1 MSNKITSVAA
11 FLLGATVLIIML
23 LFFGM
28 RNVEP
33 AQSPDLTR
41 AYQQRQTAPRDV
53 TADEQRK
60 WLLKVDQK
68 NTAWLS
74 DDAHP
79 RLPADVRDAANG
91 PASADIP
98 PRRSSGLKKNKSRP
112 ILFAGAPSND
122 ALPEAGPVP
131 VPQNIAQATG
141 LDPQG
146 AFEIGKTFAQ
156 EINRKLVVPLAAQTT
171 YGVTLENA
179 LQQNKL
185 GETANEYVLLVDRSI
200 NVQALFIYYREN
212 PHDTWKMLGA
222 TPVSTGL
229 PGTYDH
235 FVTPLG
241 VFEHKPSNMDYRSEG
256 TLNEY
261 KIRGYGA
268 RDMRIYD
275 FGWAQG
281 ERGWGKGGMSQM
293 RFQMHATDPD
303 KLEPVLGVRHS
314 KGCVRI
320 PAALNVFL
328 DNHGVLDAD
337 YEAKVASGQPLWI
350 LKPRRTATP
359 WAGHYLVV
367 VDSAQTLR
375 PSWSPL
381 PTGKA
386 RSQFPAHGD
395 TAD

>member
-1 MSNKITSVAA
+1 MSNKITSAAA
-11 FLLGATVLIIML
+11 FLLGAIVLIIML

-28 RNVEP
+28 RDVEP
-33 AQSPDLTR
+33 AQSLDLTR
-41 AYQQRQTAPRDV
+41 AYQQRPTTTRNV
-53 TADEQRK
+53 TGGDQRR

-74 DDAHP
+74 EDAHP
-79 RLPADVRDAANG
+79 RLPSDIRDAANG
-91 PASADIP
+91 HFRADVPLQRAPA
-98 PRRSSGLKKNKSRP
+98 LKKTKARQ
-112 ILFAGAPSND
+112 ILIAGEPSND
-122 ALPEAGPVP
+122 VLPGPEP

-146 AFEIGKTFAQ
+146 AFEIGETFAK
-156 EINRKLVVPLAAQTT
+156 EVDRKLVVPLAAQTT
-171 YGVTLENA
+171 YGITLENA
-179 LQQNKL
+179 LLQNKL
-185 GETANEYVLLVDRSI
+185 GETANEYVLLVDRSD
-200 NVQALFIYYREN
+200 NVQVLFIYYREK
-212 PHDTWKMLGA
+212 PIDTWKMIGA

-229 PGTYDH
+229 PGSYDH
-235 FVTPLG
+235 FITPLG

-367 VDSAQTLR
+367 VDSAQTVR